1 MITTYVKEKG
11 LNQVAGIDYVA
22 EYVAEYVVDYVVDHV
37 TDYVID
43 LTNSDIGN
51 SY

>member
-11 LNQVAGIDYVA
+11 LNQVAGID
-22 EYVAEYVVDYVVDHV
+22 YVAEYVVDYVVDHV